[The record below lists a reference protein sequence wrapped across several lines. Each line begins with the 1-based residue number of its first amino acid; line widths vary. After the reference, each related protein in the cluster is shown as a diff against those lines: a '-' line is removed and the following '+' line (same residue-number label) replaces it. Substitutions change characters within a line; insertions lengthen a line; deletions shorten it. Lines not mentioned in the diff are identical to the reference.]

1 MIRKKIST
9 KTKWESE
16 FGYSRAVCVENHIY
30 ISGTTSTDENGN
42 IVGKNDIYLQTIQ
55 IFKKI
60 QSILQGLESDLKD
73 IVRIRIYIVDMDN
86 WREVAKA
93 HLELFNEIRPTCSII
108 EVNRLI
114 DPDLLIEIE
123 VDAYI
128 HR

>member
-9 KTKWESE
+9 KTEWESI

-60 QSILQGLESDLKD
+60 QTILQGLESDLKD
-73 IVRIRIYIVDMDN
+73 IVRTRIYIVNMDN
-86 WREVAKA
+86 WQKVAKA
-93 HLELFNEIRPTCSII
+93 HLELFNEIRPACSII

-123 VDAYI
+123 VDAFI
-128 HR
+128 HH

>member
-16 FGYSRAVCVENHIY
+16 FGYSRAICVENHIY

-60 QSILQGLESDLKD
+60 QSILQDLESDLKD

-123 VDAYI
+123 VDAFVY
-128 HR
+128 H

>member
-60 QSILQGLESDLKD
+60 QSILQNLESDLKD
-73 IVRIRIYIVDMDN
+73 IVRIRIYMVDMDN
-86 WREVAKA
+86 WQEVAKA

-123 VDAYI
+123 VDVFI
-128 HR
+128 HH

>member
-9 KTKWESE
+9 KTKWGSE

-123 VDAYI
+123 VDAFI

>member
-1 MIRKKIST
+1 MIRKKFST

-16 FGYSRAVCVENHIY
+16 FGYSRAVCVENHTH

-60 QSILQGLESDLKD
+60 QSTLQGLESDLKY
-73 IVRIRIYIVDMDN
+73 IVRIRIFMVNMDN

-123 VDAYI
+123 VDAFVN
-128 HR
+128 H

>member
-16 FGYSRAVCVENHIY
+16 FGYSRAICVENHIY

-60 QSILQGLESDLKD
+60 QSILQDLESDLKD

-123 VDAYI
+123 VDAFAY
-128 HR
+128 H

>member
-123 VDAYI
+123 VDAFV
-128 HR
+128 

>member
-9 KTKWESE
+9 NTKWESE

-123 VDAYI
+123 VDAFI

>member
-123 VDAYI
+123 VDAFI
-128 HR
+128 HS

>member
-16 FGYSRAVCVENHIY
+16 FGYSRAICVENHIY

-60 QSILQGLESDLKD
+60 QSILQDLKSDLKD

-123 VDAYI
+123 VDAFVY
-128 HR
+128 H